1 MKKYS
6 KVKLINSVAV
16 AVVMILF
23 NVHIVV
29 ATELK
34 IPEEAQNGKALFDG
48 SKRLKNGGP
57 SCVSCHSVRNENVIP
72 GGLLAV
78 ELTEAYEKYSVGLS
92 AWLGNPNIPAMEAS
106 YQNNPMTEQ
115 ERADLATFLEYVN
128 ADKENHKAQEGYM
141 MMLAGGG
148 AGVFVLLVL
157 ISLIWMKRKRKM
169 VKEDVF
175 KRQSKA
181 YDAKY

>member
-1 MKKYS
+1 MKKIR
-6 KVKLINSVAV
+6 KVRLIKVVAV
-16 AVVMILF
+16 TFAMTLL
-23 NVHIVV
+23 NVTNVV
-29 ATELK
+29 ALDEK
-34 IPEEAQNGKALFDG
+34 VPAEAEKGKALFEG
-48 SKRLKNGGP
+48 SKRLTNGGP
-57 SCVSCHSVRNENVIP
+57 SCISCHSVRNGNVIP

-78 ELTEAYEKYSVGLS
+78 ALTDAYEKYSVGLS

-106 YQNNPMTEQ
+106 YQNNPMTEE
-115 ERADLATFLEYVN
+115 ERADLANFLKYVN
-128 ADKENHKAQEGYM
+128 ADKENHETQQGYT

-175 KRQSKA
+175 RRQSGA

>member
-1 MKKYS
+1 MKKTS
-6 KVKLINSVAV
+6 KVRLIKVVAV
-16 AVVMILF
+16 AFAMTLL
-23 NVHIVV
+23 NVTSVV
-29 ATELK
+29 ASEAK
-34 IPEEAQNGKALFDG
+34 VPMEAQKGKALFEG
-48 SKRLKNGGP
+48 SKRLENGGP
-57 SCVSCHSVRNENVIP
+57 SCISCHSVRNENVIP

-92 AWLGNPNIPAMEAS
+92 AWLGNPNIPAMESS

-128 ADKENHKAQEGYM
+128 TDKENHKAQEGYT

-175 KRQSKA
+175 KRQSRA
-181 YDAKY
+181 FDAKY